1 MQAGLIF
8 NLSVIPPAI
17 GSISSISAKRA
28 SQETT
33 TPLPINELAFLW
45 QIEEG
50 NKCNTIFF
58 PLTIRVWPAL

>member
-8 NLSVIPPAI
+8 NLSIIPPAI

-33 TPLPINELAFLW
+33 TPLPINELAFGGRSKKAINVI
-45 QIEEG
+45 Q
-50 NKCNTIFF
+50 FF